1 MAISSS
7 DLEFYLSGGSS
18 NSTPDAALGGAISS
32 SAITNA
38 SDNNLF
44 DDVSGD
50 EADSGDTEYRCFYV
64 KNNHGSIT
72 LQNSKIWFSSNTTS
86 SDDTLDIAL
95 AGEGL
100 NSSAE
105 TIANENTAPS
115 GETFSAPANKGA
127 GLSVGN
133 VPNGQFYGIWIRRTV
148 NASASAVN
156 ANSATLQ
163 WEGDTTAS

>member
-1 MAISSS
+1 MAITSS

-18 NSTPDAALGGAISS
+18 NSNPNAALGGIISS

-64 KNNHGSIT
+64 KNNHSSIT

-105 TIANENTAPS
+105 VIANESTAPS

-133 VPNGQFYGIWIRRTV
+133 VPSGQFYGIWIRRTV

-156 ANSATLQ
+156 ANSATIQ

>member
-1 MAISSS
+1 MAIAAS
-7 DLEFYLSGGSS
+7 DLEFYLSGGGS
-18 NSTPDAALGGAISS
+18 NSNPNAALGGVISS

-44 DDVSGD
+44 DDVTGD
-50 EADSGDTEYRCFYV
+50 EADSGDTEYRCIYL

-72 LQNSKIWFSSNTTS
+72 LQNSKIWISSNTTS

-115 GETFSAPANKGA
+115 GESFSAPANKGA

-133 VPNGQFYGIWIRRTV
+133 VPNGQFYGIWVRRTV
-148 NASASAVN
+148 SASASAVN
-156 ANSATLQ
+156 ANSATIQ